1 MYQAVLWDFG
11 GVLTD
16 SPFGAFNRYEIEN
29 DLPKDFLR
37 GINAVNPDTNAWAR
51 FERDEIG
58 LEDFD
63 RLFREESGAR
73 GHPVDGS
80 VVISL
85 LAGALRPAMVTALE
99 RCADRFRCGCITNN
113 VASGL
118 GPGMDRDPTVAEA
131 VARVFELFDIV
142 IESSKVGLRKP
153 DPAIYRLACEKL
165 GVAPERIVYL
175 DDLGINLK
183 PARAMG
189 MTTIKVGSPDAA
201 LGDLEAILGMPLR

>member
-11 GVLTD
+11 GVLTE
-16 SPFGAFNRYEIEN
+16 SPFEAFNRYEIEN

-63 RLFREESGAR
+63 RLFRAESGAR
-73 GHPVDGS
+73 GHPVDGR

-99 RCADRFRCGCITNN
+99 RCAERFRCGCITNN

-118 GPGMDRDPTVAEA
+118 GPGMAGDPTVAAA
-131 VARVFELFDIV
+131 VARVFALFDVV

-165 GVAPERIVYL
+165 GVAPERTVYL

-189 MTTIKVGSPDAA
+189 MTTIKVGSPDVA
-201 LGDLEAILGMPLR
+201 LGYLETILGMRLR